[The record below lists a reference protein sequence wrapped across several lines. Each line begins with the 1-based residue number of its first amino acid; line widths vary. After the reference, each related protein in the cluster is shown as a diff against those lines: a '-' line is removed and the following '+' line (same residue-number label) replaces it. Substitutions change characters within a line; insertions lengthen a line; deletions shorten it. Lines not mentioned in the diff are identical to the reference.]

1 MSLNSARDFDNLGL
15 YFFSSP
21 TVDAVNPG
29 NGRHVERNNFDMKI
43 ILLCKSEGA

>member
-1 MSLNSARDFDNLGL
+1 MSRNSASDFDNLGL

-29 NGRHVERNNFDMKI
+29 NGRHGNDYSQVKRANI
-43 ILLCKSEGA
+43 VAYS